1 MSGTVSAGRD
11 QETLKNLI
19 GGRWETAGVTEFDD
33 VFNPATGEVIARVPL
48 SGGEVVD
55 RAVAEAAKAFAAWRD
70 RPVYQRS
77 QIMFRFK
84 RLLEENKER
93 LACSITLEHGKLLAE
108 ARAEVERGIECVELA
123 CGITMHLQGRNLENV
138 ATNVDVEMYR
148 QPLGVVAGICPY
160 NFPAMI
166 PLWMFPVAIACGNTF
181 VLKPSE
187 RTPRTAVL
195 LAQLLLE
202 AGLPEGVFNIV
213 HGSRQAAA
221 RLLEH
226 PEVRAI
232 SFVGSQPVA
241 AAIYREAA
249 AHGKRVQALS
259 GAKNHLIVLPD
270 ADLDVTLE
278 AVVGSAFGS
287 TGQRCMAGSVLVAQN
302 RVADEFLEMLIERA
316 NNLKVGSGF
325 DPETEMGPLIRE
337 QHRERVKGYIA
348 KGEQEGA
355 RLLFDGRRASVPP
368 QGFFLGPT
376 IFDQVHPD
384 MTIAREEIFGP
395 VLSTVR
401 VETIEEAIDLV
412 NRSEYG
418 NGAVLFTQSGKAAR
432 QFRRYA
438 NAGMIGIN
446 IGVPAPVA
454 AFPFSGW
461 KKSFYGSLHVN
472 GLDGIEFYTEKKVV
486 TSRWF

>member
-1 MSGTVSAGRD
+1 MLTD
-11 QETLKNLI
+11 C
-19 GGRWETAGVTEFDD
+19 
-33 VFNPATGEVIARVPL
+33 
-48 SGGEVVD
+48 
-55 RAVAEAAKAFAAWRD
+55 AE
-70 RPVYQRS
+70 S
-77 QIMFRFK
+77 
-84 RLLEENKER
+84 
-93 LACSITLEHGKLLAE
+93 
-108 ARAEVERGIECVELA
+108 
-123 CGITMHLQGRNLENV
+123 
-138 ATNVDVEMYR
+138 
-148 QPLGVVAGICPY
+148 
-160 NFPAMI
+160 
-166 PLWMFPVAIACGNTF
+166 MFPVAIACGNTF

-195 LAQLLLE
+195 LAELLLE

-213 HGSRQAAA
+213 HGGRQAAA

-241 AAIYREAA
+241 AAIYSEAA

-259 GAKNHLIVLPD
+259 GAKNHMIVLPD
-270 ADLDVTLE
+270 ADLDLTLE

-446 IGVPAPVA
+446 VGVPAPVA

>member
-1 MSGTVSAGRD
+1 
-11 QETLKNLI
+11 
-19 GGRWETAGVTEFDD
+19 
-33 VFNPATGEVIARVPL
+33 
-48 SGGEVVD
+48 
-55 RAVAEAAKAFAAWRD
+55 
-70 RPVYQRS
+70 
-77 QIMFRFK
+77 
-84 RLLEENKER
+84 
-93 LACSITLEHGKLLAE
+93 
-108 ARAEVERGIECVELA
+108 
-123 CGITMHLQGRNLENV
+123 
-138 ATNVDVEMYR
+138 
-148 QPLGVVAGICPY
+148 
-160 NFPAMI
+160 
-166 PLWMFPVAIACGNTF
+166 MFPVAIACGNTF

>member
-1 MSGTVSAGRD
+1 MY
-11 QETLKNLI
+11 
-19 GGRWETAGVTEFDD
+19 
-33 VFNPATGEVIARVPL
+33 NPATGEVIAKVPL
-48 SGGEVVD
+48 SGGDVVD
-55 RAVAEAAKAFAAWRD
+55 RAVEEAARAFEAWRD
-70 RPVYQRS
+70 TPVYQRS
-77 QIMFRFK
+77 RILFRFK
-84 RLLEENKER
+84 HLLEENKER
-93 LACSITLEHGKLLAE
+93 IARSVTEEHGKVLSE
-108 ARAEVERGIECVELA
+108 ARAEVERGIECAELA
-123 CGITMHLQGRNLENV
+123 CGITTHLQGRNLENV
-138 ATNVDVEMYR
+138 VTNVDVEMYR

-166 PLWMFPVAIACGNTF
+166 PMWMFPIAIACGNTF

-187 RTPRTAVL
+187 RTPKTAIL
-195 LAQLLLE
+195 LVQLLIE
-202 AGLPEGVFNIV
+202 AGLPEAVINVV
-213 HGSRQAAA
+213 HGGRQAVDS
-221 RLLEH
+221 LLAH
-226 PEVRAI
+226 PEVRAV

-241 AAIYREAA
+241 EYIYKEAA

-259 GAKNHLIVLPD
+259 GAKNHMIVLPD
-270 ADLDVTLE
+270 ADLDAALE

-287 TGQRCMAGSVLVAQN
+287 SGQRCMAGSVLVAEN
-302 RVADEFLEMLIERA
+302 DVADEFLGMLADRA
-316 NNLKVGSGF
+316 SSLKVGSGF

-337 QHRERVKGYIA
+337 QHRQRVKGYIA
-348 KGEQEGA
+348 RGEAEGA
-355 RLLFDGRRASVPP
+355 RLLCDGRRAAYPMQAFSW
-368 QGFFLGPT
+368 GPT
-376 IFDQVHPD
+376 LFDRVDPG
-384 MTIAREEIFGP
+384 MSIAREEIFGP

-401 VETIEEAIDLV
+401 VDTIEEAIDLV

-472 GLDGIEFYTEKKVV
+472 GTDGIEFYTEKKVV